1 MDAANSLF
9 HTTTSIAILAW
20 VQRPWGAKP
29 LQSTIFRSGASV
41 PVSKEAKI
49 VFMHFE
55 DNYNLKY
62 FIIPSHFYPFL
73 HSSIGPSIAIIQ
85 STNLAIAHLGIFNFS
100 ILLLQCLLPLSFLFR
115 LLFTFKFIC
124 TSNFLY
130 HDVLFIA

>member
-1 MDAANSLF
+1 M
-9 HTTTSIAILAW
+9 
-20 VQRPWGAKP
+20 
-29 LQSTIFRSGASV
+29 

-62 FIIPSHFYPFL
+62 LIIPSNFYPFL

-100 ILLLQCLLPLSFLFR
+100 FLLLQCLLPLSFLFGF
-115 LLFTFKFIC
+115 FTHF
-124 TSNFLY
+124 
-130 HDVLFIA
+130 

>member
-29 LQSTIFRSGASV
+29 LQSTIFRSGATV

-49 VFMHFE
+49 VFVHFE

-62 FIIPSHFYPFL
+62 FIILSHFYPFL

-100 ILLLQCLLPLSFLFR
+100 TLLLQCLLPLSFLFGF
-115 LLFTFKFIC
+115 FTHF
-124 TSNFLY
+124 
-130 HDVLFIA
+130 

>member
-1 MDAANSLF
+1 M
-9 HTTTSIAILAW
+9 
-20 VQRPWGAKP
+20 
-29 LQSTIFRSGASV
+29 

-62 FIIPSHFYPFL
+62 FIIPLHFYPFL

-100 ILLLQCLLPLSFLFR
+100 FLLLQCLLPLSFLFR
-115 LLFTFKFIC
+115 FFTHF
-124 TSNFLY
+124 
-130 HDVLFIA
+130 